1 MAKEIL
7 QQAKN
12 ASIVNANNF
21 FSYKRTQP
29 PFFKSSNLQVQKKPA
44 AGKTTAAAK
53 KTWKDKLAAF
63 DHDKSSEAEIK
74 VFYKDLLEQ
83 EILDVFSKTEVV
95 DVLLKGDTNCNPA
108 HLTLML
114 EIGDG
119 KLADYA
125 APDTEKEEAA
135 RIKRRGVDLDKTNN
149 VNTIAL
155 PEVLCRRIFLNDID
169 KDHPQRFHAAYF
181 HEAKHDDHR
190 QLYIKYFT
198 QWKDKFKKSKKPKG
212 FLTWIRE
219 TLANKKHAVDL
230 AIIEEDHF
238 STTGTLFNEA
248 VAHLKTLEW
257 LGAQK
262 ATTEDAIKTRFSTF
276 IEYASNIVDNVT
288 IIINAFVIVY
298 KNLPENLQKAI
309 AAMINA
315 GKDGSG
321 GDPKRYQVF
330 YTKLAE
336 KI

>member
-1 MAKEIL
+1 MAKEFL
-7 QQAKN
+7 QRATTN
-12 ASIVNANNF
+12 GNFNANNF
-21 FSYKRTQP
+21 FSYKKNQP
-29 PFFKSSNLQVQKKPA
+29 AFFNSPHLQVQKKPT
-44 AGKTTAAAK
+44 AGKTSTAAK
-53 KTWKDKLAAF
+53 KTWKDKLTAF
-63 DHDKSSEAEIK
+63 DHAKSTTDEIK

-83 EILDVFSKTEVV
+83 EIVTVFGKTEVV
-95 DVLLKGDTNCNPA
+95 DVLLKGDPNCNPA

-125 APDTEKEEAA
+125 PPDVEKEEAA
-135 RIKRRGVDLDKTNN
+135 RIKRRGVDLGKTKD

-155 PEVLCRRIFLNDID
+155 PEILCRRIFLNDID
-169 KDHPQRFHAAYF
+169 RDHPQRFHAAYY

-190 QLYIKYFT
+190 QLYIKYFK

-212 FLTWIRE
+212 FLTWVRE

-238 STTGTLFNEA
+238 NTTGTLFNEA

-262 ATTEDAIKTRFSTF
+262 ATTEDAIKSRFSTF
-276 IEYASNIVDNVT
+276 VEYASNIADNVT
-288 IIINAFVIVY
+288 IIINAFIAIY
-298 KNLPENLQKAI
+298 KNLPEKLKKAI
-309 AAMINA
+309 AAMITS
-315 GKDGSG
+315 GKDGDG

-330 YTKLAE
+330 YAKLVE